1 MTTKRPSPVL
11 SSVQLPKLIRDA
23 LRGLRA
29 LGFSVPLIHQHRRA
43 WSALLAFARRRSF
56 PLLFSAALVAAFL
69 RNRRFRSSTKSRRS
83 ERRHELKTRLR
94 RLEEFAQ
101 EGRFRFRRLGK
112 RRAPLPPQFGR
123 LLEKYL
129 RFLLEHRGVRET
141 SLRHRAHN
149 LRQFLLFLDGRG
161 VRSLSSLRLRVF
173 SDYLITKSHFQPSTL
188 AGVSSDLRGF
198 LKYLFLRQV
207 LPKDLSPHVPRI
219 RLWRQDRLPA
229 IWKPEQIEAM
239 LAAIDRTSPLGKRNF
254 AIVLLACRLG
264 LRTCDIRTFKLE
276 DIRWDEAKI
285 AVRQSKTGVPLV
297 LPLSEEVGQA
307 LIDYLKHGRPRSQH
321 REVFL
326 SINAPFAPFGHSYNF
341 HNIITDCRRLAGLRV
356 PREGHWGM
364 HSFRHT
370 LATRLLECGTPLPV
384 ISDILG
390 HRSIDS
396 TQVYTKVDLA
406 SLRGAA
412 LDLEELPH
420 A

>member
-1 MTTKRPSPVL
+1 
-11 SSVQLPKLIRDA
+11 
-23 LRGLRA
+23 
-29 LGFSVPLIHQHRRA
+29 
-43 WSALLAFARRRSF
+43 
-56 PLLFSAALVAAFL
+56 
-69 RNRRFRSSTKSRRS
+69 
-83 ERRHELKTRLR
+83 
-94 RLEEFAQ
+94 
-101 EGRFRFRRLGK
+101 
-112 RRAPLPPQFGR
+112 
-123 LLEKYL
+123 
-129 RFLLEHRGVRET
+129 
-141 SLRHRAHN
+141 
-149 LRQFLLFLDGRG
+149 
-161 VRSLSSLRLRVF
+161 
-173 SDYLITKSHFQPSTL
+173 
-188 AGVSSDLRGF
+188 
-198 LKYLFLRQV
+198 